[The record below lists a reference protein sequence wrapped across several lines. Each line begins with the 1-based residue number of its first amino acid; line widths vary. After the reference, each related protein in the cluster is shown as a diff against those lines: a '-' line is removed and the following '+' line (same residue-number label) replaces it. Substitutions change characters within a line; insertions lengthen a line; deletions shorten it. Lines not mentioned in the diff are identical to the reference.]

1 MTTTSQAYDH
11 PTYTA
16 RQSASFTSTAGASG
30 VGCRFTAFTGMLAWS
45 ATATVTTAGT
55 SVGAGAAA
63 IIQKV
68 SGTTTSTL
76 GTITLGS
83 STANTVV
90 NLALSTV
97 TGGVTMLQGDRLI
110 AVNGTDAT
118 SAFSLAFEVS
128 VSPEATLTL

>member
-16 RQSASFTSTAGASG
+16 RQSASFTSTAGAGG

-128 VSPEATLTL
+128 VIPEATVTL